1 MNTAMT
7 RNRIGTLQ
15 IAIILLTVA
24 TALVHL
30 YLSISL
36 NWSLLFLANFVGYTV
51 LITALYL
58 PQLQKYH
65 NLIRWALI
73 IFAAATVVGW
83 VIMGSRIWL
92 GYIDKT
98 IEVVLIICL
107 FLEGR
112 K

>member
-30 YLSISL
+30 YLAITQ
-36 NWSLLFLANFVGYTV
+36 NWSPLFLANFAGYMV
-51 LITALYL
+51 LIIALYL

-65 NLIRWALI
+65 NLVRWALI
-73 IFAAATVVGW
+73 IFTAVTVIAW
-83 VIMGSRIWL
+83 VIMGSKIPL
-92 GYIDKT
+92 GFIDKT
-98 IEVVLIICL
+98 IEIVLIICL